1 MLDLKVFSN
10 FLSSFDILCV
20 PCSID
25 LSSSSLN
32 MMENHSYTFNKNFSS
47 YLKLFLFA
55 LNPLNCEG
63 LCSILQVACLMCLD
77 MIRSLLAF
85 SSTVGDIVL
94 EIKNNFS
101 KKILSSYF
109 HLYLLGVLYVNYLQC
124 SDLLLPCKQQA
135 ASPLKAV

>member
-1 MLDLKVFSN
+1 MLELKVFSN
-10 FLSSFDILCV
+10 FLSSFDILCF
-20 PCSID
+20 PCPID

-32 MMENHSYTFNKNFSS
+32 IMENQRYTFNMNLSS

-94 EIKNNFS
+94 EIKKQLFLVDS
-101 KKILSSYF
+101 KF
-109 HLYLLGVLYVNYLQC
+109 YLQC
-124 SDLLLPCKQQA
+124 SDLLMPCKQQA

>member
-10 FLSSFDILCV
+10 FLSSFDILCF
-20 PCSID
+20 PCPID

-32 MMENHSYTFNKNFSS
+32 LMENHSYRFNKNCSS

-85 SSTVGDIVL
+85 SSTVGDIVQ
-94 EIKNNFS
+94 EIRKKVDS
-101 KKILSSYF
+101 KLLFLSAK
-109 HLYLLGVLYVNYLQC
+109 QT
-124 SDLLLPCKQQA
+124 CK
-135 ASPLKAV
+135 S

>member
-10 FLSSFDILCV
+10 FLSSFDILCF
-20 PCSID
+20 PCPID

-32 MMENHSYTFNKNFSS
+32 MMENQSYTFNMNLSS
-47 YLKLFLFA
+47 YLKLFLCA

-77 MIRSLLAF
+77 MIRSPLAF

-94 EIKNNFS
+94 GVPKEFS
-101 KKILSSYF
+101 EYILSSYF
-109 HLYLLGVLYVNYLQC
+109 HLYLLRVLYVNYLQC
-124 SDLLLPCKQQA
+124 SDLLQQ
-135 ASPLKAV
+135 LHL